1 LIGFKLLAVGFVLF
15 VPRPSPDGRKRVK
28 QFDAAK
34 NAFAKQIGMVRG
46 AFLEGLIK

>member
-15 VPRPSPDGRKRVK
+15 ALRSSPDGRKRTK

-34 NAFAKQIGMVRG
+34 SAFAKQIGMIRG